1 MTQYN
6 HVFQRIAAEHLL
18 IPTLECRRADSLD
31 FHTVSVWAVA
41 AALQAAYNAGASD
54 AAEALLEDAKDSDDP
69 SFTSPQIE
77 FLDER
82 LELLTGSTG
91 LLNLEKE

>member
-1 MTQYN
+1 MSQHD

-18 IPTLECRRADSLD
+18 IPTLECRQADSLD

-41 AALQAAYNAGASD
+41 AALEAAYDAGAID
-54 AAEALLEDAKDSDDP
+54 ATERLLEDAMDCDDP
-69 SFTSPQIE
+69 SFTTPQIE

-82 LELLTGSTG
+82 VKAVTYKTRLANSET
-91 LLNLEKE
+91 E